1 MRIGLLEVLAVGA
14 EVAVVPSVVGNTQL
28 GGELEERTRP
38 RDRVLGGA
46 LAGIP
51 GTIGGSPAEHVAAGS
66 PHGVPIDRGETHV
79 VAHRLALDHL
89 IRIEMLEGQGILG
102 IRTFVGDPA
111 DLGEELLAHVGLKK
125 DAENYAPT
133 QMMGSR

>member
-1 MRIGLLEVLAVGA
+1 M
-14 EVAVVPSVVGNTQL
+14 
-28 GGELEERTRP
+28 
-38 RDRVLGGA
+38 
-46 LAGIP
+46 
-51 GTIGGSPAEHVAAGS
+51 
-66 PHGVPIDRGETHV
+66 

-125 DAENYAPT
+125 DAENYAPPEI
-133 QMMGSR
+133 MGSR